1 MKNIFKSTIKI
12 VTLLLVVSA
21 IFILPACNN
30 DYPDA
35 YKPTKGNPTVDY
47 IRLPDVTKSDSLLT
61 HAFMGTTIAL
71 MGQNLTSI
79 KEVWFNDQMAV
90 LNTSMITATTLIVP
104 VTQVIPVNVTNKIY
118 LVSTSGDTVKVDF
131 VVDVPAPIVSSM
143 KCEMVPVGGTAI
155 IRGDYMLDDPN
166 IPLQVIFPG
175 NIPATKIISI
185 TKTEIKVVV
194 PAGATIPGQINVKS
208 LYGNGRSSFW
218 FLDNRGMILDW
229 DNTNANGGWRAGK
242 TDNVNPTG
250 ISGKYVRFN
259 GAMAAASGSTWDE
272 DSFSFDLWGTA
283 NGRPQGDLFT
293 IAPSNAVIKFEV
305 NVDKPWSSGALQ
317 MIFTPWATT
326 GTNGYIADG
335 VTPRG
340 LWIPW
345 QTSGTYMTDGWET
358 VTIPLTQFKYDQG
371 GKVLSSGMASAG
383 KYGGLTFFVYNGGV
397 AGTACNPD
405 ICIDNIRVVP
415 NE

>member
-12 VTLLLVVSA
+12 VTLLLAVCA
-21 IFILPACNN
+21 IVILPACN

-35 YKPTKGNPTVDY
+35 YKPTKGKPTVDY

-61 HAFMGTTIAL
+61 HAFMGTTIAI
-71 MGQNLTSI
+71 MGQNLTSV
-79 KEVWFNDQMAV
+79 KEVWFNDQMAI

-104 VTQVIPVNVTNKIY
+104 VTTVIPKVVTNKMY
-118 LVSTSGDTVKVDF
+118 LVTTSGDTLSYDF
-131 VVDVPAPIVSSM
+131 IVDVPAPIVSSM
-143 KCEMVPVGGTAI
+143 KCEMVPVGGTAVI
-155 IRGDYMLDDPN
+155 NGDYFLDDPN

-175 NIPATKIISI
+175 NIPATNIISI
-185 TKTEIKVVV
+185 AKTQITVQV

-208 LYGNGRSSFW
+208 LYGNGRSGFW
-218 FLDNRGMILDW
+218 FLDNRGIILDF
-229 DNTNANGGWRAGK
+229 DNTNANGGWRSGK
-242 TDNVNPTG
+242 LDNVNPTG
-250 ISGKYVRFN
+250 ISGKYVRFS
-259 GAMAAASGSTWDE
+259 GAMTAASGATWDE

-317 MIFTPWATT
+317 MIFTPWSLT
-326 GTNGYIADG
+326 GTNSYIGDAT
-335 VTPRG
+335 VPRG

-345 QTSGTYMTDGWET
+345 KDAGTYMTDGWET
-358 VTIPLTQFKYDQG
+358 VTIPLNQFKYSAT
-371 GKVLSSGMASAG
+371 GKVLEMAAAG
-383 KYGGLTFFVYNGGV
+383 NYGGLTFFVWSGGID
-397 AGTACNPD
+397 GTACNPD